1 MVVKKIDSY
10 IIFYFFS
17 IDKGSKIWKI
27 NTIDSQLSTTTIML
41 SFPIKLAFCI
51 TELNI
56 GGAER
61 AICELAVRLDKT
73 RFSVIVYS
81 LQSPPNCE
89 SKSCVPILEAAE
101 IPVRFLNMQGLQSF
115 PAGFFRLRKL
125 LKEQQPAIFLSYL
138 FHANFLGRLAAYSV
152 GIKHIFS
159 GIRVAEK
166 KAVWHLLLDR
176 WTNQWV
182 EKNICVSN
190 SVAEFTETVG
200 RLAKEKIVVIPNG
213 IDVIPIDKAW
223 EKKSNRV
230 IFIGR
235 LTYQKGLDW
244 FLETTPDWLEQLPD
258 WECWIVGDG
267 EDYNRLINILRSQ
280 YYDLVRNR
288 IRFLGWRSDI
298 LELLVT
304 SNILVL
310 PSRWEGMPNVVLQAM
325 GVGLPIVATEVEG
338 VSELLGENKTNQ
350 TCRFGDHKTMAERI
364 LTLATNSSLA
374 GYLGNQNREQVQKFF
389 SMDAVVRCY
398 EELFIP
404 K

>member
-1 MVVKKIDSY
+1 MS
-10 IIFYFFS
+10 F
-17 IDKGSKIWKI
+17 
-27 NTIDSQLSTTTIML
+27 

-61 AICELAVRLDKT
+61 AMCELAVRLDKK
-73 RFSVIVYS
+73 RFSVTVYS
-81 LQSPPNCE
+81 LQAPPDCE
-89 SKSCVPILEAAE
+89 LQSCVPILEAAK
-101 IPVRFLNMQGLQSF
+101 IPVRFLNMRGLQSF

-138 FHANFLGRLAAYSV
+138 FHANFLGRLAAHSAGV
-152 GIKHIFS
+152 KHIFS

-166 KAVWHLLLDR
+166 KAAWHLFFDR

-182 EKNICVSN
+182 EKNICVSH
-190 SVAEFTETVG
+190 SVAEFMETVG

-213 IDVIPIDKAW
+213 IDVIPFDTMPK
-223 EKKSNRV
+223 EKSNRV

-244 FLETTPDWLEQLPD
+244 FLETTQDWLKQLPD

-267 EDYNRLINILRSQ
+267 EDHDRLINILHDKS
-280 YYDLVRNR
+280 YNAVRNR
-288 IRFLGWRSDI
+288 IKFLGWRLDI

-304 SNILVL
+304 SRILVL

-325 GVGLPIVATEVEG
+325 SVGLPVVATEVEG
-338 VSELLGENKTNQ
+338 ILELLGENAANQ
-350 TCRFGDHKTMAERI
+350 TCHFGDHKTMTERI
-364 LTLATNSSLA
+364 LTLAANSDLA
-374 GYLGNQNREQVQKFF
+374 EQLGKRNREHVQKNF
-389 SMDAVVRCY
+389 SMDTIIRRY
-398 EELFIP
+398 EELFLP
-404 K
+404 E